1 MVTAVNAAA
10 ATRTMVKALLENEIH
25 LCAGACD
32 AGAMEGRTS
41 AANAD
46 RAATLEV
53 SGALHARYTCFT
65 V

>member
-10 ATRTMVKALLENEIH
+10 ATCTIVKALIESEIQ

-32 AGAMEGRTS
+32 AGAMEGRTT

-53 SGALHARYTCFT
+53 SDALHERCTCFT